1 MGDNSTLT
9 DDQCVDINTTLSWT
23 LPPDLMIDMEEDYD
37 GVVVAGT
44 SVTVDFE
51 DVTEVAGT
59 IVPLEGTTEGDAV
72 MATSS
77 WELVAGSWKG
87 ATGNG
92 TWQ

>member
-51 DVTEVAGT
+51 DVTRLFYNICRFLNVRCVG
-59 IVPLEGTTEGDAV
+59 
-72 MATSS
+72 
-77 WELVAGSWKG
+77 
-87 ATGNG
+87 
-92 TWQ
+92 